1 MALKMRNAII
11 TLAVMLFTITTV
23 SAKKRDFDSSM
34 FDKSSDFMKGFE
46 TGILVR
52 SKKGDINEFG
62 CSDKNQKID
71 DNVHLTVNMV
81 KQGINAAK
89 NMLPKDSKF
98 DLD

>member
-52 SKKGDINEFG
+52 SKKGD
-62 CSDKNQKID
+62 
-71 DNVHLTVNMV
+71 
-81 KQGINAAK
+81 
-89 NMLPKDSKF
+89 P
-98 DLD
+98 

>member
-1 MALKMRNAII
+1 MALKLRNAII

-52 SKKGDINEFG
+52 SKKGD
-62 CSDKNQKID
+62 
-71 DNVHLTVNMV
+71 
-81 KQGINAAK
+81 
-89 NMLPKDSKF
+89 P
-98 DLD
+98 